1 MCPYLKHE
9 PLTQEGFEVWEIVR
23 RCGGQLRF
31 YPNGSVAGF
40 DISAVLS
47 VTQALGYDLQA
58 VLCLLDSAE
67 SGLSEAVRKHGD
79 GNSEH
84 IR

>member
-1 MCPYLKHE
+1 
-9 PLTQEGFEVWEIVR
+9 
-23 RCGGQLRF
+23 
-31 YPNGSVAGF
+31 VAGF
-40 DISAVLS
+40 DVSAVLS

-58 VLCLLDSAE
+58 VLCMLDSAE
-67 SGLSEAVRKHGD
+67 SGLCEAVRKHGD